1 MIDFFRKRAAKRGL
15 YPESNGFRQTFQHFR
30 RLLDL
35 NNRVLEKI
43 AEAERILGGSYL
55 FDTAFLERFIAEV
68 CELTREVIYHLN
80 SLSGGRYM
88 ALYERLEEIKSSLED
103 IVSGG
108 SGPYGS
114 RLVLD
119 YGLINRDL
127 DHLVGAKNANLAD
140 ISNNFDI
147 KTPDG
152 FAVTVTAYYAFM
164 EENGLFEKIERLLKQ
179 GLSNNQYRQALRA
192 LFREARIPKALEDA
206 VQEALEGLFRRIGG
220 PRPLAVRSSAVG
232 EDSDRSFAG
241 QFHSVLDVPPSEVL
255 DAYKEVVISR
265 FSPELFSY
273 IGDKDDLRSHP
284 VAVGVQKMIHPLVS
298 GVSYSRNPSSRQSDE
313 VVISAVAGLGEE
325 LVSGTENADRYTV
338 ERHHPFTIT
347 SSKLIERPL
356 DQPLPDGRRPTELLE
371 NGLKRGSALI
381 ENGLIR
387 QIAEIT
393 MLLEKAY
400 GSPRD
405 IEWAIDMEQEGQLV
419 ILQNRPLMVQEPE
432 ESVPA
437 NIEEALK
444 RFPVLMEGLGHT
456 AQLGIASGVVVH
468 VDQDS
473 DPDRFPV
480 GAVAVARYASPQLSR
495 ILKKAG
501 AIITDVGSP
510 TGHLATIA
518 REYRVPAI
526 LGAEKATSIL
536 KEGMEV
542 TVDAGEKKVYE
553 GVVKEL
559 LEVEARRNWEY
570 LEEPE
575 VKILRRIL
583 RWVAPLYM
591 LDPEDKDFVPEKCRT
606 IHDIIHFS
614 HEKAVESIINRY
626 STTSD
631 IKGERSLPLRVDL
644 PIQIKIIDIGG
655 GIEEAED
662 ARKAHEEGVTPDQIR
677 SRPFKA
683 LLSGLLRED
692 AWDREP
698 VPFGMKDLFSS
709 MMRPASMLTNPP
721 EYSGEN
727 LAIIAEDYC
736 NLSLRLGY
744 HFNVIDAFMT
754 PEPSNNY
761 IYFRFAGGF
770 AEEAKRR
777 RRAEL
782 ISWILEALF
791 FKTEIHRDIVIG
803 KLKIVE
809 SQRMEVLLK
818 RLGELIAFT
827 RQLDVR
833 MADEESVKAFFDR
846 FLKLHQAEET
856 G

>member
-1 MIDFFRKRAAKRGL
+1 MMGLFRKRASDRG
-15 YPESNGFRQTFQHFR
+15 PFRGSDGFRRVFQHFR
-30 RLLDL
+30 QLLDL
-35 NNRVLEKI
+35 NNKVLEKI
-43 AEAERILGGSYL
+43 AEAERILGGNYL
-55 FDTAFLERFIAEV
+55 FDAAFLQRFVSEV
-68 CELTREVIYHLN
+68 CELTREVVYHLN
-80 SLSGGRYM
+80 SLSNGRYM
-88 ALYERLEEIKSSLED
+88 VLYERLEEIKSSLED

-108 SGPYGS
+108 AGPYGD

-119 YGLINRDL
+119 YSLINRDL

-152 FAVTVTAYYAFM
+152 FAVTVTAYYTFM
-164 EENGLFEKIERLLKQ
+164 EENELFERIAELIAK
-179 GLSNNQYRQALRA
+179 GLSLAEYKEELQALFDGA
-192 LFREARIPKALEDA
+192 VVPEVLADA
-206 VQEALEGLFRRIGG
+206 VDEALNSLFRRIGG
-220 PRPLAVRSSAVG
+220 SRLLAVRSSAVG

-241 QFHSVLDVPPSEVL
+241 QFHSVLEVPGSEVFA
-255 DAYKEVVISR
+255 AYKKVLVSR

-273 IGDKDDLRSHP
+273 IGDDKDLRSHP
-284 VAVGVQKMIHPLVS
+284 VAVGIQQMIHPMVS
-298 GVSYSRNPSSRQSDE
+298 GVSYSRNPSSAQADE
-313 VVISAVAGLGEE
+313 IVISAVEGLGEE
-325 LVSGTENADRYTV
+325 LVSGTENADRYSV
-338 ERHHPFTIT
+338 ECYHPFSII
-347 SSKLIERPL
+347 SSKIIERPI
-356 DQPLPDGRRPTELLE
+356 DQPLPDGKLPAELSAD
-371 NGLKRGSALI
+371 GLKRGSALL
-381 ENGLIR
+381 ENSIIR
-387 QIAEIT
+387 NIAEIT

-405 IEWAIDMEQEGQLV
+405 VEWALDKEQNGELV
-419 ILQNRPLMVQEPE
+419 ILQNRPLTVQEPQE
-432 ESVPA
+432 MRLDS
-437 NIEEALK
+437 IEEALK

-456 AQLGIASGVVVH
+456 AQLGIASGIVVH
-468 VDQDS
+468 VDQEAA
-473 DPDRFPV
+473 PDEFPV
-480 GAVAVARYASPQLSR
+480 GAIAVARYATPQLSR

-501 AIITDVGSP
+501 AIITDIGSP

-526 LGAEKATSIL
+526 FGAEKATSIL

-542 TVDAGEKKVYE
+542 TVDAGEKKVYQ

-570 LEEPE
+570 MEEPE
-575 VKILRRIL
+575 VKTLRRIL

-591 LDPEDKDFVPEKCRT
+591 IDPEDEDFVPDKCRT

-626 STTSD
+626 SSSSD
-631 IKGERSLPLRVDL
+631 IKGEKSLPLKVEL

-655 GIEEAED
+655 GLNGKDYSAQ
-662 ARKAHEEGVTPDQIR
+662 EGVGLEGIK

-770 AEEAKRR
+770 AEETKRK

-782 ISWILEALF
+782 ISWILESFF

-803 KLKIVE
+803 KLKIIE
-809 SQRMEVLLK
+809 SRRMEILLK

-846 FLKLHQAEET
+846 FLKLHEVEDR